1 MRTLRKKVIDIM
13 KFSIHTLGCK
23 VNQYE
28 SEVVAEAFVKKGYE
42 RASNGEKCDICFI
55 NTCAVTEESVR
66 KSLQIIR
73 RAKRLNPDA
82 IIISAGCASQ
92 SEDHRIRFEEICD
105 ITVGNK
111 NKPNIPELIDEY
123 ISKKKKI
130 SSFVKIGEEKEFE
143 QMTAYTGERTRATLK
158 VQDGCNNFC
167 SYCIIPYV
175 RGRIRSKDFNEAV
188 SEMRFLSEK
197 SGYKEIVLTGIHL
210 DNYGKDIGG
219 VTLMDL
225 LEAAEDIPSLERIRL
240 SSLEPI
246 FITEE
251 NVERMKKLT
260 KICHHFHLSLQSGCD
275 ETLKRMNRHY
285 TTADYE
291 KCVKLLRDA
300 FEDTAI
306 TTDIIVGFP
315 GETEDEFAKTMEFAQ
330 KIGFM
335 KIHIFPFSERQGTV
349 AAKMEG
355 KISAEIKNK
364 RVHLLNE
371 VAVKTRAE
379 FLKNTVG
386 KEVSVLF
393 ETNKAGKLHG
403 YTPNY
408 VEVVTNGPECLC
420 NKTAKVRI
428 TSSDADFVYGE
439 IIDF

>member
-1 MRTLRKKVIDIM
+1 M

-28 SEVVAEAFVKKGYE
+28 SEVVAEALEKKGYE
-42 RASNGEKCDICFI
+42 RASHGEKCDICFI

-92 SEDHRIRFEEICD
+92 SEDHRARLEEVCD
-105 ITVGNK
+105 ITLGNK
-111 NKPNIPELIDEY
+111 NKPQIPDLIE
-123 ISKKKKI
+123 KFVAEKEKI
-130 SSFVKIGEEKEFE
+130 SSFVKIGEEKDFE
-143 QMTAYTGERTRATLK
+143 PMTAYTGERTRATLK

-175 RGRIRSKDFNEAV
+175 RGRIRSKDFDEAV
-188 SEMRFLSEK
+188 SEMKFLAKK

-210 DNYGKDIGG
+210 DNYGKDIGN

-225 LEAAEDIPSLERIRL
+225 LEAAENIDGLERIRL
-240 SSLEPI
+240 SSLEPV

-285 TTADYE
+285 TTEEYAH
-291 KCVKLLRDA
+291 CVKLLREA
-300 FEDTAI
+300 FDDTAI

-315 GETEDEFAKTMEFAQ
+315 GETEEEFQTTMKFAED
-330 KIGFM
+330 IGFM
-335 KIHIFPFSERQGTV
+335 KIHIFPFSERQGTA

-355 KISAEIKNK
+355 KLKTEVKND
-364 RVHLLNE
+364 RVHRLNSIATE
-371 VAVKTRAE
+371 TRKN
-379 FLKNTVG
+379 FLKEQVG
-386 KEVSVLF
+386 KAVTVLF
-393 ETNKAGKLHG
+393 ETEKDGKLHG

-408 VEVVTNGPECLC
+408 VEVVAEGPKELC
-420 NKTAKVRI
+420 NKTAKVCI
-428 TSSDADFVYGE
+428 YNAEEEFVYGK
-439 IIDF
+439 IK

>member
-1 MRTLRKKVIDIM
+1 M

-28 SEVVAEAFVKKGYE
+28 SEVVAEALEKKGHE
-42 RASNGEKCDICFI
+42 RALQGEKCDICFI

-82 IIISAGCASQ
+82 IIVAAGCASQ
-92 SEDHRIRFEEICD
+92 SEDHRTRFEDICD

-111 NKPNIPELIDEY
+111 NKPNIPEIIERF
-123 ISKKKKI
+123 ITEKAKI
-130 SSFVKIGEEKEFE
+130 SSFVKIGEEKDFE

-175 RGRIRSKDFNEAV
+175 RGRIRSKNFDEAV
-188 SEMRFLSEK
+188 AEMKLLAEK

-210 DNYGKDIGG
+210 DNYGKDIGNA
-219 VTLMDL
+219 TLMDL
-225 LEAAEDIPSLERIRL
+225 LEAAEKIEGLERIRL
-240 SSLEPI
+240 SSLEPV

-285 TTADYE
+285 TTADYAH
-291 KCVKLLRDA
+291 CVKLLRDA
-300 FEDTAI
+300 FDDTAI

-315 GETEDEFAKTMEFAQ
+315 GETEEEFETTMKFAED
-330 KIGFM
+330 IGFM
-335 KIHIFPFSERQGTV
+335 KIHIFPFSERQGTA
-349 AAKMEG
+349 AAKMDG
-355 KISAEIKNK
+355 KLSTEIKNQ
-364 RVHLLNE
+364 RVHRLNE
-371 VAVKTRAE
+371 VATETRSE
-379 FLKNTVG
+379 FLKKEIGKTVT
-386 KEVSVLF
+386 VLF
-393 ETNKAGKLHG
+393 ETEKNGKLHG

-408 VEVVTNGPECLC
+408 VEVVAEGNAELC
-420 NKTAKVRI
+420 NKTVSVR
-428 TSSDADFVYGE
+428 TESSDGE
-439 IIDF
+439 TVFGTII

>member
-1 MRTLRKKVIDIM
+1 M

-28 SEVVAEAFVKKGYE
+28 SEVVAEAFEKKGYT
-42 RASNGEKCDICFI
+42 RAAQGEKCDICFI

-82 IIISAGCASQ
+82 VIVAAGCASQ
-92 SEDHRIRFEEICD
+92 SEDHRARLEEVCD
-105 ITVGNK
+105 ITLGNK
-111 NKPNIPELIDEY
+111 NKPQIPELVEKFINE
-123 ISKKKKI
+123 KRKI
-130 SSFVKIGEEKEFE
+130 SDFSKIGEEKDFE
-143 QMTAYTGERTRATLK
+143 PMTAYTGERTRATLK

-175 RGRIRSKDFNEAV
+175 RGRIRSKDFNEAI
-188 SEMRFLSEK
+188 SEMRFLAEK

-210 DNYGKDIGG
+210 DNYGKDIGN

-225 LEAAEDIPSLERIRL
+225 LEAAEKIDGLERIRL

-285 TTADYE
+285 TTAEYAH
-291 KCVKLLRDA
+291 CVKLLRDA
-300 FEDTAI
+300 FDDTAI

-315 GETEDEFAKTMEFAQ
+315 GETEEEFTTTMKFAEE
-330 KIGFM
+330 IGFM
-335 KIHIFPFSERQGTV
+335 KIHIFPFSERQGTA
-349 AAKMEG
+349 AAKMDG
-355 KISAEIKNK
+355 KLTAEVKNE
-364 RVHLLNE
+364 RVHRLNGI
-371 VAVKTRAE
+371 ATKTRKN
-379 FLKNTVG
+379 FLQEQVG
-386 KEVSVLF
+386 KTVTVLF
-393 ETNKAGKLHG
+393 ETEKNGKLRG

-408 VEVVTNGPECLC
+408 VEVVAEGTKDMC
-420 NKTAKVRI
+420 NKTAKVYI
-428 TSSDADFVYGE
+428 YEAEEEFVYGKTE
-439 IIDF
+439 

>member
-1 MRTLRKKVIDIM
+1 M

-28 SEVVAEAFVKKGYE
+28 SEVVAEALEKKGFQ

-73 RAKRLNPDA
+73 RAKRQNPDA
-82 IIISAGCASQ
+82 VIVSAGCASQ
-92 SEDHRIRFEEICD
+92 SEDHRARLEEVCD
-105 ITVGNK
+105 ITIGNK
-111 NKPNIPELIDEY
+111 NKPDIPELIDAFL
-123 ISKKKKI
+123 SDRKKI

-143 QMTAYTGERTRATLK
+143 PMTAYTGERTRATLK

-175 RGRIRSKDFNEAV
+175 RGRIRSKDFAEAV
-188 SEMRFLSEK
+188 SEMRFLAEK

-210 DNYGKDIGG
+210 DHYGKDIGN

-225 LEAAEDIPSLERIRL
+225 LEAAEDIHGLERIRL

-275 ETLKRMNRHY
+275 ETLERMNRHY

-291 KCVKLLRDA
+291 HCVALLRNA

-315 GETEDEFAKTMEFAQ
+315 GETEEEFAKTMEFAQ

-349 AAKMEG
+349 AAKMDG
-355 KISAEIKNK
+355 KLPTEVKNK
-364 RVHLLNE
+364 RVHLLNDIAE
-371 VAVKTRAE
+371 KTRSQ
-379 FLKNTVG
+379 FLEKTIG

-393 ETNKAGKLHG
+393 ETKKNGKLHG

-408 VEVVTNGPECLC
+408 IEVVAEGPAELC
-420 NKTAKVRI
+420 NKTAKVIIRY
-428 TSSDADFVYGE
+428 SAEDYVYGE
-439 IIDF
+439 IVSV

>member
-1 MRTLRKKVIDIM
+1 M

-28 SEVVAEAFVKKGYE
+28 SEVVAEALEKRGHE
-42 RASNGEKCDICFI
+42 RASHGEKCDICFI

-92 SEDHRIRFEEICD
+92 SEDHRARLEEVCD
-105 ITVGNK
+105 ITLGNK
-111 NKPNIPELIDEY
+111 NKPQIPDLIERF
-123 ISKKKKI
+123 IAEREKI
-130 SSFVKIGEEKEFE
+130 SSFVKIGEEKDFE
-143 QMTAYTGERTRATLK
+143 PMTAYTGERTRATLK

-175 RGRIRSKDFNEAV
+175 RGRIRSKNFNEAV
-188 SEMRFLSEK
+188 AEMRFLAEK

-210 DNYGKDIGG
+210 DNYGKDIGN

-225 LEAAEDIPSLERIRL
+225 LEEAEKIEGLERIRL

-285 TTADYE
+285 TTADYS

-300 FEDTAI
+300 FDDTAI

-315 GETEDEFAKTMEFAQ
+315 GETEEEFETTMQFARD
-330 KIGFM
+330 IGFM
-335 KIHIFPFSERQGTV
+335 KIHIFPFSERQGTA
-349 AAKMEG
+349 AAKMDG
-355 KISAEIKNK
+355 KLATEVKNV
-364 RVHLLNE
+364 RVHRLNGIAAE
-371 VAVKTRAE
+371 TRKI
-379 FLKNTVG
+379 FLKEQVG
-386 KEVSVLF
+386 KTVTVLF
-393 ETNKAGKLHG
+393 ETEKDGMLHG

-408 VEVVTNGPECLC
+408 VEVAAKGSADLC
-420 NKTAKVRI
+420 NKTAKVYI
-428 TSSDADFVYGE
+428 YEAEEEFVYGKIE
-439 IIDF
+439 